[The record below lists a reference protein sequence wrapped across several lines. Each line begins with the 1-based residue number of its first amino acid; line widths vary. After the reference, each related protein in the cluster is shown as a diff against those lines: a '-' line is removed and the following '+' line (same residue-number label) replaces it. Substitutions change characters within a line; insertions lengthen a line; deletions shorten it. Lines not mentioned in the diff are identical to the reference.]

1 MYKIFM
7 FVIVMCMLM
16 LGLNV
21 YAHAEP
27 TEHIGNVKDNNNGN
41 AGYILV
47 NTGNQQGNHNDIGTW
62 TDANF
67 LKGENGVDG
76 VDGVDGVN
84 GKDGVDGNKGDIG
97 LAGKDGTNGVDGER
111 GLRGR
116 RGKIGKTG
124 DKGDLGLTGK
134 DGDVGVGGNDGAIGA
149 DGDKGDIGEQGI
161 QGLRGLIGEQGI
173 KGEKG
178 ALDKRQVEKIDN
190 KINNNTR
197 RLDNHENRI
206 DTLEET
212 DVNIVGEIDFIRKEN
227 FTMGVYGK
235 YDIRHNEVPEVGL
248 KITIG
253 LGKSESQVKRERLE
267 RRIENLERKLNV
279 IGVKP
284 TVEKTANGWKM
295 SISEKDTPKVL
306 KRF

>member
-1 MYKIFM
+1 MININQKKRKKNNMYKIFM

-47 NTGNQQGNHNDIGTW
+47 NTGTQQGNHNDIGTW
-62 TDANF
+62 MDADF

-84 GKDGVDGNKGDIG
+84 GKDGAGGNKGDIG
-97 LAGKDGTNGVDGER
+97 LAGKDGTDGVDG
-111 GLRGR
+111 LN
-116 RGKIGKTG
+116 
-124 DKGDLGLTGK
+124 
-134 DGDVGVGGNDGAIGA
+134 GNDGAIGA

-178 ALDKRQVEKIDN
+178 ALDKKQVEKIDN

-248 KITIG
+248 KITVG
-253 LGKSESQVKRERLE
+253 LGKSESQVKREQLE
-267 RRIENLERKLNV
+267 KRIENLERKLNM
-279 IGVKP
+279 IGIEP

-295 SISEKDTPKVL
+295 SISEKDTSKVL